1 MLRFYE
7 ETFNLLHKSSYSDFM
22 DEWSRATDYNLYF
35 KSYEEKIHTAIS
47 NDTKEVREYL
57 NDKDWKGQAKSALR
71 KSLRRFQDDYC
82 LLAMVLFFDEFKL
95 IFDEFIESVF
105 KAYKIKITPP
115 IFATKN
121 KRGNPNFKSK
131 RIPNKVLVEFT
142 RHANRL
148 IQENPDM
155 YKPRKNAK
163 SSSQLNYALNNVFK
177 EYEPARIG
185 DNFRKKIIYDGIKF
199 KVKFS
204 NPCLEKINK
213 YVY

>member
-1 MLRFYE
+1 MIWFYE
-7 ETFNLLHKSSYSDFM
+7 RTYNLLHKSAYNDFM
-22 DEWSRATDYNLYF
+22 HEWNDAKDTNLYF
-35 KSYEEKIHTAIS
+35 AAYERKIHSAIS

-57 NDKDWKGQAKSALR
+57 NDKGWKGQSKMDLR

-82 LLAMVLFFDEFKL
+82 ILAMVLFFDEFKL
-95 IFDEFIESVF
+95 IFNGFISLVYEKF
-105 KAYKIKITPP
+105 KIKITPP
-115 IFATKN
+115 VYATKN
-121 KRGNPNFKSK
+121 KRGNPNFRSK
-131 RIPNKVLVEFT
+131 RISNKILVEFT

-148 IQENPDM
+148 IQENPEM

-185 DNFRKKIIYDGIKF
+185 DNFRKNIIYDGIKF
-199 KVKFS
+199 NVKFS